1 MKIFMANFDGD
12 ILFYDFGSK
21 RYIIENTGGF
31 YLNSF
36 TIEKEKACWVATTDD
51 EKFDVDNTCTI
62 EQITDR
68 VLLNH
73 LEKIRAKNIT

>member
-1 MKIFMANFDGD
+1 MKIFMADFDGD
-12 ILFYDFGSK
+12 ILFYDFDSK

-36 TIEKEKACWVATTDD
+36 TIKKEKVGWIVTTDD
-51 EKFDVDNTCTI
+51 EKFDIDSTCTI

-68 VLLNH
+68 ALLNH